1 MAPRS
6 FNSLYI
12 LLELYALRTND
23 NILQILEREMTYLYT
38 PMTDVKRRGLPGTR
52 FVKMNS
58 NLKEIEI
65 DLFRQSVSLTLTLS
79 LTLTAYLVWLHLVRR

>member
-12 LLELYALRTND
+12 LLELYALKTND

-38 PMTDVKRRGLPGTR
+38 PMTDVKRRGFPGTR

-65 DLFRQSVSLTLTLS
+65 DFFRQSVSLTLTLS
-79 LTLTAYLVWLHLVRR
+79 LTLTAYLVWLHLVSR

>member
-12 LLELYALRTND
+12 LLELYALRTNH

-38 PMTDVKRRGLPGTR
+38 PMTDVKRRGFPGTR

-58 NLKEIEI
+58 NLKENGI
-65 DLFRQSVSLTLTLS
+65 DCFGQTF
-79 LTLTAYLVWLHLVRR
+79 H

>member
-12 LLELYALRTND
+12 LLELYALKTND

-58 NLKEIEI
+58 NLKKIEI
-65 DLFRQSVSLTLTLS
+65 YFFRQSVSLTLTLS
-79 LTLTAYLVWLHLVRR
+79 LTLTTLCGCTW